1 MGVLQMHGLHRDRN
15 SVDRRQGKIWI
26 RDSKKLPKG
35 AYGEV
40 SGKDYVPYITDK
52 SRTGGNV
59 AVLIIGIILAAIF
72 AASTTY
78 SGMKAG
84 LTVAAGIPGAI
95 IGSAFVGAFARSKG
109 ILGKNLIQGMSSGGE
124 SVASGF
130 IFVLPAVI
138 LIGSQITFLEGLA
151 VGVGGVLFGIGIA
164 AIVHN
169 YLIVEEHGKLMYPE
183 SMAIS
188 ETLVASEAGGDSIKY
203 MGIGFVISGFIT
215 VLTGS
220 FLNVAN
226 NVMSLVGSKF
236 YKWKFDIEVNPLLLG
251 IGFIV
256 GLEVSLTMFAGSIL
270 SNFGIAP
277 LIGYFTD
284 MAKDGAMVWN
294 NPAMPLN
301 QMDVGAISSSY
312 VKYIGAGMMLCG
324 GIIGA
329 IKLIPTIIASI
340 KETLKAKSSAGEG
353 EEGSSI
359 QMILLLGGVVIGF
372 LAAFLIS
379 GNIVMAIIGAII
391 SLLLS
396 LLFVIVA
403 GRLTGTIGTSNLP
416 VSGMTIASLVI
427 VTLVFVIMGWTD
439 LEANKSLLLFGSF
452 IVVAIAI
459 AGGYTQSQKVT
470 YIIGG
475 SKNEMQ
481 RYFTIAS
488 IVGVIVVVGVILLL
502 SDQLR
507 ATGDNVQFALPQAN
521 LMSTLTSGI
530 MSGSLPWVM
539 IIVGVFMAIVLYA
552 LNLPIMTIAI
562 GFYLPIAT
570 TSIILVGALIRLFVE
585 LVSKTEKEKEV
596 KVSNGISLSS
606 GLVAGGSIIGLIG
619 IILQVTGVVTPKVP
633 SGFAAT
639 NSMAIALLV
648 VLVVLTAL
656 PIVLSK
662 VKNNEQE

>member
-1 MGVLQMHGLHRDRN
+1 MN
-15 SVDRRQGKIWI
+15 
-26 RDSKKLPKG
+26 KKLPKG

-507 ATGDNVQFALPQAN
+507 ATGDNIQFALPQAN

>member
-1 MGVLQMHGLHRDRN
+1 MN
-15 SVDRRQGKIWI
+15 
-26 RDSKKLPKG
+26 KKLPKG

-95 IGSAFVGAFARSKG
+95 IGSAFVGAFARQKG

-164 AIVHN
+164 SIVHN

-203 MGIGFVISGFIT
+203 MGIGFIISGFIT

-256 GLEVSLTMFAGSIL
+256 GIEVSLTMFAGSIL

-340 KETLKAKSSAGEG
+340 KETLKAKSSTGEG

-359 QMILLLGGVVIGF
+359 QMILLLGGVVVGF

-379 GNIVMAIIGAII
+379 GNIAMAIIGAII

-439 LEANKSLLLFGSF
+439 LESNKSLLLFGSF

-552 LNLPIMTIAI
+552 LKLPIMTIAI

-585 LVSKTEKEKEV
+585 LASKTEKEKEV
-596 KVSNGISLSS
+596 KVSNGVSLSS

-619 IILQVTGVVTPKVP
+619 IILQVTKVITPKVP

-639 NSMAIALLV
+639 NSMAIALLL
-648 VLVVLTAL
+648 VLVILTIL
-656 PIVLSK
+656 PIILSK

>member
-1 MGVLQMHGLHRDRN
+1 MN
-15 SVDRRQGKIWI
+15 
-26 RDSKKLPKG
+26 KKLPKG

-95 IGSAFVGAFARSKG
+95 IGSAFVGAFARQKG

-151 VGVGGVLFGIGIA
+151 VGVGGVLFGIGVA

-284 MAKDGAMVWN
+284 MARDGAMVWN

-340 KETLKAKSSAGEG
+340 KETLKAKSSTGEG
-353 EEGSSI
+353 EAGSSI
-359 QMILLLGGVVIGF
+359 QMILLLGGVVVGF

-379 GNIVMAIIGAII
+379 GNIAMAIIGAII

-427 VTLVFVIMGWTD
+427 VTLVFVVMGWTD

-481 RYFTIAS
+481 RYFAIAS

-502 SDQLR
+502 SDQLK

-552 LNLPIMTIAI
+552 LNLPIMTVAI

-585 LVSKTEKEKEV
+585 MVSKSEKEKEV

-656 PIVLSK
+656 PIILSK

>member
-1 MGVLQMHGLHRDRN
+1 MN
-15 SVDRRQGKIWI
+15 
-26 RDSKKLPKG
+26 KKLPKG

-59 AVLIIGIILAAIF
+59 AVLIIGIILASIF

-648 VLVVLTAL
+648 VLVVLTTL

>member
-1 MGVLQMHGLHRDRN
+1 MN
-15 SVDRRQGKIWI
+15 
-26 RDSKKLPKG
+26 KKLPKG

-95 IGSAFVGAFARSKG
+95 IGSAFVGAFARQKG

-340 KETLKAKSSAGEG
+340 KETLKAKSSSGEG

-359 QMILLLGGVVIGF
+359 QMILLLGGVVVGF

-619 IILQVTGVVTPKVP
+619 IILQVTGVITPKVP

-656 PIVLSK
+656 PIILSK